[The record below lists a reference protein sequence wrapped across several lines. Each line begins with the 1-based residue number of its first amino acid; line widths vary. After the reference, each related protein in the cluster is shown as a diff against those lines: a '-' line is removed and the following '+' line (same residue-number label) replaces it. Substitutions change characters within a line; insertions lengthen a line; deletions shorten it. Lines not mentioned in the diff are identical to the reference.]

1 MSLKHFKILIVTLA
15 VLSAIFFYSYFDN
28 QISWTYEVDQARL
41 LTKIEE
47 NKSEQWKHQ
56 QFAQIDQ
63 REKDL
68 FFWMNFN
75 VGAGIVSAITFVT
88 LIVLKRKIVRKQ
100 GIPAA

>member
-47 NKSEQWKHQ
+47 NKST
-56 QFAQIDQ
+56 
-63 REKDL
+63 RE
-68 FFWMNFN
+68 
-75 VGAGIVSAITFVT
+75 G
-88 LIVLKRKIVRKQ
+88 LILLDEL
-100 GIPAA
+100 